1 MKTGRKR
8 DRGIDRKRDGK
19 TDRQMSG
26 RRRSREALIREG
38 LIWGGLIRMRAYGA
52 AVSEW
57 RKL

>member
-8 DRGIDRKRDGK
+8 DRQIDRKRDGK
-19 TDRQMSG
+19 RDRQMS
-26 RRRSREALIREG
+26 RRRRGRKALIREALIWEA
-38 LIWGGLIRMRAYGA
+38 LIRMRAFGA

>member
-8 DRGIDRKRDGK
+8 DRQIDRKRDGK
-19 TDRQMSG
+19 TDRQMS
-26 RRRSREALIREG
+26 RRRRGREALIREA
-38 LIWGGLIRMRAYGA
+38 LIWEALIRMRAFGA

>member
-8 DRGIDRKRDGK
+8 DRRIDRKRDGK
-19 TDRQMSG
+19 TDRQMSR
-26 RRRSREALIREG
+26 RRRSRKALIREA
-38 LIWGGLIRMRAYGA
+38 LIWEVQIRMRAFGT